1 MQKALTAWGDPG
13 TAPRGLPADGG
24 PRPSHDPSAAAY
36 RPSILSACALLA
48 LIAAQ
53 SGCAWVLR
61 PFRGLPPPLIEVA
74 PDALPPFA
82 DDLDNALLGAAVE
95 QSMAFFQRRPD
106 ATFVAAG
113 RSYSGAEYL
122 KSLGALLQALPDARG
137 PTALDAILRSRF
149 RILKVT
155 GQGQRVRFTGYYSPL
170 LDGALSAGGSFQY
183 PLYGK
188 PPDLL
193 SFDVA
198 RVVPS
203 CDCATGVRAGRLENG
218 VAVPYYTRADI
229 DGAGALRDRGLE
241 IAWTDD
247 PVALFFLHIQGSGQ
261 LLLQDGRRVYV
272 NYAATNGRPFQ
283 SIGTVLA
290 KRGGLPA
297 GGGSMQAMRS
307 YLDSHPEERDAILQE
322 NPRYTFFRLED
333 DGPFGSTQVRL
344 TPGRSIATDPT
355 IFPPGSLAYIRTQ
368 MPIVDPATQL
378 VRWVPLTRLVLNQDK
393 GAAIKGPARVD
404 VYFGDDDDAEAV
416 AGRMSAL
423 GDVYF
428 LVPKSGASTWPTE
441 AQQARRN
448 AARGAARP
456 ADGHAVGSGAA
467 GASRRPLT
475 AVDHGGGPRSK
486 TLSRPL
492 PSPKPLPIRYVPS

>member
-1 MQKALTAWGDPG
+1 VQKALTAWGDPG
-13 TAPRGLPADGG
+13 TAGSVSPALGVPRRSRD
-24 PRPSHDPSAAAY
+24 SAPAY
-36 RPSILSACALLA
+36 RPGFLCAGALLA

-53 SGCAWVLR
+53 PGCAFVLR
-61 PFRGLPPPLIEVA
+61 PFRGVLPPLIEVA
-74 PDALPPFA
+74 PDALSPLS
-82 DDLDNALLGAAVE
+82 DDLDYASLGTAIE

-106 ATFVAAG
+106 ASFVAAG
-113 RSYSGAEYL
+113 HSYSSAEYL
-122 KSLGALLQALPDARG
+122 ESLGMLLQALSDAPE
-137 PTALDAILRSRF
+137 PTALDAVLRSRF

-155 GQGQRVRFTGYYSPL
+155 GQGQRVRFTGYYTPL
-170 LDGALSAGGSFQY
+170 LEGALSADGSFQY

-198 RVVPS
+198 RVVPG

-261 LLLQDGRRVYV
+261 LLLEDGRRVHV
-272 NYAATNGRPFQ
+272 NYAATNGRPFH

-307 YLDSHPEERDAILQE
+307 YLESHPEERDAILQE

-333 DGPFGSTQVRL
+333 DGPFGSTQVKL

-368 MPIVDPATQL
+368 MPIVDPDTQL
-378 VRWVPLTRLVLNQDK
+378 VRWVPLSRLVLNQDK

-416 AGRMSAL
+416 AGRMSAV
-423 GDVYF
+423 GDLYF
-428 LVPKSGASTWPTE
+428 LVPRGGASTWPTE
-441 AQQARRN
+441 AQQARR
-448 AARGAARP
+448 AADR
-456 ADGHAVGSGAA
+456 S
-467 GASRRPLT
+467 SRRPLG
-475 AVDHGGGPRSK
+475 AAIDHGGDPRSK
-486 TLSRPL
+486 TRSRPTA
-492 PSPKPLPIRYVPS
+492 SPERLPIRYVPS